1 MEILTESTE
10 LPLESVLLSRE
21 WTFWENYESK
31 ERTDK
36 KNWSSMI
43 QDVFTFN
50 TLIDFWQFW
59 NIYPG
64 ADPSEVFYNGERMR
78 YFFKKKLRIIAMN
91 LFVKDVRP
99 EWEDERNKN
108 GKIFTLEYV
117 IENKV
122 EIDVFMQMVQK
133 EWVKLMLSLIGEN
146 LFQSE
151 YINGIRFVDK
161 TQIGRKILFRFEIWF
176 NAELP
181 EESVKEIK
189 EKYGKEFGC
198 PGISMKPIQ

>member
-1 MEILTESTE
+1 MEILPESTE

-50 TLIDFWQFW
+50 TLIEFW
-59 NIYPG
+59 NVYPG
-64 ADPSEVFYNGERMR
+64 ADPSAVFYNGERMR

-91 LFVKDVRP
+91 LFAKNVRP
-99 EWEDERNKN
+99 EWEDEENKN

-117 IENKV
+117 IENK
-122 EIDVFMQMVQK
+122 EDIEVFMQNVQK
-133 EWVKLMLSLIGEN
+133 AWMKLMLSLIGEN
-146 LFQSE
+146 LFQCE

-161 TQIGRKILFRFEIWF
+161 TQIGRKIMFRFEIWF
-176 NAELP
+176 NAKLP
-181 EESVKEIK
+181 EESVKDIK

-198 PGISMKPIQ
+198 PGISMKPIS

>member
-50 TLIDFWQFW
+50 TLIDSWQFW

-64 ADPSEVFYNGERMR
+64 ADPSEVFYKFRH
-78 YFFKKKLRIIAMN
+78 
-91 LFVKDVRP
+91 
-99 EWEDERNKN
+99 KN
-108 GKIFTLEYV
+108 
-117 IENKV
+117 
-122 EIDVFMQMVQK
+122 
-133 EWVKLMLSLIGEN
+133 
-146 LFQSE
+146 
-151 YINGIRFVDK
+151 
-161 TQIGRKILFRFEIWF
+161 
-176 NAELP
+176 
-181 EESVKEIK
+181 
-189 EKYGKEFGC
+189 
-198 PGISMKPIQ
+198 